1 MTTTTGIPAFQL
13 LRSPNFGALWLA
25 QVASKFGDPITL
37 IALTYVS
44 YVRTQSVLIT
54 ALAVVMATIPNALF
68 GVFGGVLADA
78 AGHRRAMISC
88 DLARFAL
95 VGSVPITLILELPL
109 IVPYALV
116 FAAAACGAIFNPARL
131 ALVPRIV
138 RTHEL
143 PSANALTY
151 SSDRA
156 VEVLGALAA
165 GLLVA
170 SIGERAFYVDALT
183 FLLSAALLLRVQV
196 DEQPRPVVLGSIGH
210 EALGGLRF
218 LWRHTVL
225 RANTLFSLACQ
236 LSLPVV
242 ASLAPSLIFQRFAD
256 GNAELAAS
264 EFGIAEGAIAA
275 GAVASGLLI
284 APALARIPK
293 GRLLLAGFAIY
304 GVVLIALAFA
314 PTFEI
319 AVVLFALGGV
329 VNVLFYV
336 SNVTISQELTPP
348 NLRARVFGARI
359 AVLNLSWLPVIIASG
374 VSADLV
380 GVPVLIAVAGA
391 ATLVCALIGAL
402 IPIIRDVA

>member
-1 MTTTTGIPAFQL
+1 MTTTTGVAAVQL
-13 LRSPNFGALWLA
+13 LRSPNFAALWLA
-25 QVASKFGDPITL
+25 QVASRFGDPITL
-37 IALTYVS
+37 IALAYVS
-44 YVRTQSVLIT
+44 YVRTHSALVT

-68 GVFGGVLADA
+68 GVFGGVVADA
-78 AGHRRAMISC
+78 VGHRRAMIMC

-95 VGSVPITLILELPL
+95 VGSVPITLVLNLPL

-131 ALVPRIV
+131 AIVPRIV
-138 RTHEL
+138 GAHEL

-156 VEVLGALAA
+156 VEVLGSLAA

-170 SIGERAFYVDALT
+170 SMGERAFYIDALT
-183 FLLSAALLLRVQV
+183 FLISAALLLRVQV
-196 DEQPRPVVLGSIGH
+196 DDERRPFVLRALGH

-218 LWRHTVL
+218 LWRHAVL
-225 RANTLFSLACQ
+225 RANTLFSLTCQ

-242 ASLAPSLIFQRFAD
+242 ASLAPSLIFQRFAG
-256 GNAELAAS
+256 GNAELGAS

-284 APALARIPK
+284 APALAPVPK

-319 AVVLFALGGV
+319 AAVLFALGGV

-336 SNVTISQELTPP
+336 SNVTISQELTPAD
-348 NLRARVFGARI
+348 LRARVFGARI
-359 AVLNLSWLPVIIASG
+359 ALLNLSWLPVIVVSG
-374 VSADLV
+374 ALADLV
-380 GVPVLIAVAGA
+380 GVSLLIAVAGA
-391 ATLVCALIGAL
+391 ITLVSAIVGTFV
-402 IPIIRDVA
+402 PIIRDVA

>member
-1 MTTTTGIPAFQL
+1 MTTATGARAIEL

-25 QVASKFGDPITL
+25 QVASRFGDPITL

-44 YVRTQSVLIT
+44 YVRTQSALVT

-78 AGHRRAMISC
+78 LGHRRSMIFC

-95 VGSVPITLILELPL
+95 VGSVPITLVLGLPL

-138 RTHEL
+138 SPHEL

-170 SIGERAFYVDALT
+170 SIGERAFYIDALT

-196 DEQPRPVVLGSIGH
+196 NERRRPLVLGAIGH

-242 ASLAPSLIFQRFAD
+242 ASLAPSLIFQRFAG
-256 GNAELAAS
+256 GNAELSAS
-264 EFGIAEGAIAA
+264 QFGIAEGAIAA
-275 GAVASGLLI
+275 GAVGSGLLI
-284 APALARIPK
+284 APAVARIPK

-304 GVVLIALAFA
+304 GLVLVALALA

-348 NLRARVFGARI
+348 DLRARVFGSRI
-359 AVLNLSWLPVIIASG
+359 ALLNLSWLPVIVASG
-374 VSADLV
+374 ALADLV
-380 GVPVLIAVAGA
+380 SVPLLIAVAGA
-391 ATLVCALIGAL
+391 VTLVCAVVGAF
-402 IPIIRDVA
+402 IPIVRDVP

>member
-1 MTTTTGIPAFQL
+1 MTTRTSVPAAEL
-13 LRSPNFGALWLA
+13 LRSQNFSALWLA

-37 IALTYVS
+37 IALAYVS
-44 YVRTQSVLIT
+44 YVRTHSALVT

-78 AGHRRAMISC
+78 VGHRRAMIIC

-95 VGSVPITLILELPL
+95 VGSVPITLVLGLPL

-131 ALVPRIV
+131 ALLPRV
-138 RTHEL
+138 VSTQEL
-143 PSANALTY
+143 PSANALMY
-151 SSDRA
+151 SSDRG

-183 FLLSAALLLRVQV
+183 FLISAALLLRVQA
-196 DEQPRPVVLGSIGH
+196 DEQSRALAFRTIGH

-218 LWRHTVL
+218 LWHHAVL

-242 ASLAPSLIFQRFAD
+242 ASLAPSLIFQRFAA
-256 GNAELAAS
+256 GNPELGAS

-284 APALARIPK
+284 VPVLARLPK
-293 GRLLLAGFAIY
+293 GRLLLIGFAIY
-304 GVVLIALAFA
+304 GVVLIALAVA
-314 PTFEI
+314 PTFEV
-319 AVVLFALGGV
+319 ALVLFALGGV

-336 SNVTISQELTPP
+336 SNVTISQELTPRD
-348 NLRARVFGARI
+348 LRARVFGARI
-359 AVLNLSWLPVIIASG
+359 ALLNLSWLPVIIASG
-374 VSADLV
+374 ALADLV
-380 GVPVLIAVAGA
+380 SVPVLIAIAGCV
-391 ATLVCALIGAL
+391 TLACAIVGAF
-402 IPIIRDVA
+402 IPIVRDVV

>member
-1 MTTTTGIPAFQL
+1 MTTRMSVPPVDL
-13 LRSPNFGALWLA
+13 LRSQSFSALWLA
-25 QVASKFGDPITL
+25 QVASRFGDPITL
-37 IALTYVS
+37 VALTYVS
-44 YVRTQSVLIT
+44 YIRTHSALIT

-78 AGHRRAMISC
+78 VGYRRAMITC

-95 VGSVPITLILELPL
+95 VGSVPITLVLGLPL

-131 ALVPRIV
+131 ALLPRV
-138 RTHEL
+138 VTTHEL
-143 PSANALTY
+143 PSANALMY

-170 SIGERAFYVDALT
+170 SMGERAFYIDALT
-183 FLLSAALLLRVQV
+183 FLISAALLLRVQA
-196 DEQPRPVVLGSIGH
+196 DEQREPVVMGAIGR

-218 LWRHTVL
+218 LWRHAIL

-242 ASLAPSLIFQRFAD
+242 ASLAPSLIFPRFAA
-256 GNAELAAS
+256 GNPELGAS

-284 APALARIPK
+284 VPALARIPK
-293 GRLLLAGFAIY
+293 GRLLLIGFAIY
-304 GVVLIALAFA
+304 GVVLIALAVA
-314 PTFEI
+314 PTFEV
-319 AVVLFALGGV
+319 ALVLFALGGV

-336 SNVTISQELTPP
+336 SNVTISQELTPQD
-348 NLRARVFGARI
+348 LRARVFGARI
-359 AVLNLSWLPVIIASG
+359 ALLNLSWLPVIIASG
-374 VSADLV
+374 ALADLAS
-380 GVPVLIAVAGA
+380 VPVLIAVAGGV
-391 ATLVCALIGAL
+391 TLACAIVGAF
-402 IPIIRDVA
+402 IPIVRDVS